1 MKVQITKEAKQWLTV
16 AQMPEVRKM
25 IADLKDDDIKS
36 YVRTMMHFLEG
47 NNFFSVKVFE
57 ATAEI
62 SRNIRVKDRYTDS
75 SGDLDVWIN
84 FIAYGSG
91 SDSFIRGGVYL
102 SDIWSITGTE
112 EDNKLKSRMYVAR
125 YILTK

>member
-36 YVRTMMHFLEG
+36 YVITMMNFLEG
-47 NNFFSVKVFE
+47 NNFFNVKVFE

-62 SRNIRVKDRYTDS
+62 SRNIRVKDRYTDN

-91 SDSFIRGGVYL
+91 SDSFIRGGAYL